1 MRKVFFVGKMYGDDV
16 EYVIG
21 TTDGEV
27 ARERYLETI
36 EGEVEGWYDGVES
49 EVSLFSVDLSDV
61 EVDMVNK
68 IESKLDRD
76 GCNAD
81 VESGNEFISKV
92 FFSGKAYIIDSCDSG
107 SYAAVKEE
115 ILDEIDDVTLRRIG
129 DKLQVKM
136 I

>member
-1 MRKVFFVGKMYGDDV
+1 MTKVFFVGKMYGDDV

-21 TTDGEV
+21 TTDNEV
-27 ARERYLETI
+27 ARVRYLETI
-36 EGEVEGWYDGVES
+36 EGEVECWYDGVES

-68 IESKLDRD
+68 IESKLDLN

-81 VESGNEFISKV
+81 VESANEFISKV
-92 FFSGKAYIIDSCDSG
+92 FFSGKAYIIDSCNSG

-115 ILDEIDDVTLRRIG
+115 ILDEIDDVTLRRID
-129 DKLQVKM
+129 DKLQAK
-136 I
+136 II